1 MPLSPNPSF
10 DRCVAA
16 GGYAW
21 WYVDALS
28 DDGRHGLA
36 VIAMIGSAFSPYY
49 ARARRRGAADP
60 LDHSALNVALYGP
73 RLRRWAMTERPAS
86 RVHRDPAGL
95 EIGPSAMRY
104 EGDTLR
110 LRIDERTAPWPRALR
125 GVVDVWPRA
134 VVDRRYEL
142 DAAAAHRW
150 RPIAPSARV
159 RVRFD
164 EPATSWE
171 GEAYWES
178 NEGDAPLESAFA
190 SWCWSRAHDASGA
203 TILYDV
209 ARQDGSRLALALA
222 ADDRGRLTA
231 IDPPCQVALPRTRWG
246 IRRAT
251 RCDEGFTPRVSLT
264 LEDGPFYARSVVR
277 TRIAGR
283 EASAVHESL
292 SLQRFAAP
300 WVRALLP
307 VRMPR
312 SRA

>member
-1 MPLSPNPSF
+1 MPQF
-10 DRCVAA
+10 DRRVAA
-16 GGYAW
+16 CGYAW

-28 DDGRHGLA
+28 DDGRHALA

-49 ARARRRGAADP
+49 AHARRRGPADP

-73 RLRRWAMTERPAS
+73 GQRHWAMTERPAS
-86 RVHRDPAGL
+86 RVHREPADL
-95 EIGPSAMRY
+95 EIGPSALRY

-125 GVVDVWPRA
+125 GVVEVSPRA
-134 VVDRRYEL
+134 VLDEVYTL
-142 DAAAAHRW
+142 DAAATHRW
-150 RPIAPSARV
+150 RPIAPSARI

-164 EPATSWE
+164 EPAMSWE
-171 GEAYWES
+171 GEAYWDS
-178 NEGDAPLESAFA
+178 NDGDAPLESAFA

-209 ARQDGSRLALALA
+209 ARRDGSRLSLALA
-222 ADDRGRLTA
+222 ADGRGTLAA
-231 IDPPCQVALPRTRWG
+231 IDPPREVSLPRTRWG

-251 RCDEGFTPRVSLT
+251 RCDDGFTPRVSRT

-277 TRIAGR
+277 TRLTGR

-292 SLQRFAAP
+292 SLERFAAP